1 MSIQAQAIPQQSP
14 GLRPIEVGLPLA
26 SLHELA
32 KVESYN
38 KNHYRPSAYLH
49 KWWARRL
56 GSVFRTIL
64 LGTFCEPGE
73 DIWRR
78 YYQGARFPGRIV
90 LDPFMGGG
98 TTVHEALRLGCKVIG
113 VDYNPVAWWS
123 VRSSITLPDLQ
134 RLEEGFLHL
143 KEKVS
148 AFLLS
153 QYTTLCPECG
163 SDGHAAFVLWVRKAK
178 CERCS
183 SVVRLHESS
192 VLRIEGEVKTVV
204 CSCCGGLFD
213 TRAHET
219 AKCPDCGQRVS
230 LKNGIANDGE
240 FGCQRCSHVQRV
252 PRGLRTSERDERY
265 EMFAVRYV
273 CSEHG
278 EGFKKPN
285 ANDLH
290 LYQAAAE
297 WFRAIESSL
306 PIPDQAIPDGW
317 KTGDLLAHDYARW
330 RDLFNPRQLLCA
342 GTLLKGILD
351 LPDRRARESFV
362 TLFSASLEFNNML
375 CTYKGGNARRPGA
388 VRHIFSHHAFVFP
401 YEALENNPWGV
412 GGQSGT
418 FTHLYASRMRRA
430 KEFCLVPQERE
441 VKAGRT
447 VRTVSL
453 PDERIEGHLA
463 KDFAELVSGNK
474 NALILCGSSERV
486 PIPDKSID
494 AVITDPPYSDNVQ
507 YGELSDFFYVWERL
521 ALRDTYPEF
530 EPVLTAKDREVV
542 KNPRHGKDGS
552 SYEAGLRRVF
562 SECQRVLK
570 DTGLLVFTFHHKAS
584 EAWVNVLK
592 AVLEAGFFIAAAYPV
607 HSEMPLSVHIHRN
620 QAISCDAI
628 LVCRKRERSS
638 AGRCATLEKEIQ
650 TRVRQVLDTLRGTRS
665 DLSSLDQYVI
675 FLGKYLEAYSRHFPD
690 VRDEGGSVVSVE
702 KAISRAEEM
711 ARAAVHGR
719 RPGGKRD
726 AEQWW
731 RGAAGR
737 RNATSGHV
745 IQGGENK
752 ATRAGGGQWPWG

>member
-1 MSIQAQAIPQQSP
+1 MSSQTQAIPGAHP
-14 GLRPIEVGLPLA
+14 RLRPIEVGLPLA

-49 KWWARRL
+49 KWWAKRL

-64 LGTFCEPGE
+64 LGTLCEPGE

-78 YYQGARFPGRIV
+78 YYQGARFPDRIV

-98 TTVHEALRLGCKVIG
+98 TTLHEALRLGCRVVG

-123 VRSSITLPDLQ
+123 VRSSITLPALKDLN
-134 RLEEGFLHL
+134 EAFLIL
-143 KEKVS
+143 RERAG

-153 QYTTLCPECG
+153 QYGTQCPECG
-163 SDGHAAFVLWVRKAK
+163 VDGHAAFVLWVQKAK

-183 SVVRLHESS
+183 SVVRLHDSS
-192 VLRIEGEVKTVV
+192 VLRTEGVVKTVV
-204 CSCCGGLFD
+204 CPQCGSLFE
-213 TRAHET
+213 TRAQVT
-219 AKCPDCGQRVS
+219 AKCSGCGHRVD
-230 LKNGIANDGE
+230 LKKRGAGNGRYSCPECA
-240 FGCQRCSHVQRV
+240 HHQRV
-252 PRGLRTSERDERY
+252 PWGTLRGETSHRY

-273 CSEHG
+273 CPEHG

-285 ANDLH
+285 ANDLR

-297 WFRAIESSL
+297 RFRATEGSL
-306 PIPDQAIPDGW
+306 PIPDQTIPDGW

-342 GTLLKGILD
+342 GILLKEILD
-351 LPDRRARESFV
+351 LPERSVRESFV
-362 TLFSASLEFNNML
+362 TLLSASLEFNNML
-375 CTYKGGNARRPGA
+375 CTYKGGDARRPGA

-401 YEALENNPWGV
+401 YVALENNFWGV
-412 GGQSGT
+412 GAHSGT
-418 FTHLYASRMRRA
+418 FTHLYSSRMRRA
-430 KEFCLVPQERE
+430 KEYCVIPQERVVE
-441 VKAGRT
+441 AGRT
-447 VRTVSL
+447 IRTVSF
-453 PDERIEGHLA
+453 PDEGIQADLA
-463 KDFAELVSGNK
+463 KDFDDLASGRK
-474 NALILCGSSERV
+474 NAFIVCGSSERL

-494 AVITDPPYSDNVQ
+494 AVVTDPPYSDNVQ
-507 YGELSDFFYVWERL
+507 YGELADFFYVWQHL
-521 ALRDTYPEF
+521 ALRDMYPEF

-570 DTGLLVFTFHHKAS
+570 DTGLLVFTFHHKTS

-592 AVLEAGFFIAAAYPV
+592 AVLGAGFVIAAAYPV

-628 LVCRKRERSS
+628 LVCRKRESSS
-638 AGRCATLEKEIQ
+638 AGRWARLEAEISTQ
-650 TRVRQVLDTLRGTRS
+650 VRQVLEALRGTRS

-675 FLGKYLEAYSRHFPD
+675 FLGKYLEVYSRHFPD

-702 KAISRAEEM
+702 TAISRAEEM

-719 RPGGKRD
+719 CPGGKRD
-726 AEQWW
+726 AEQW
-731 RGAAGR
+731 GR
-737 RNATSGHV
+737 RATGRRSATSGQV
-745 IQGGENK
+745 IQDGENK
-752 ATRAGGGQWPWG
+752 ATQAGGGQWPWG